1 MNTSGRKATTQ
12 FLYDTLRIGK
22 YDVGS
27 KEHLLF
33 ARPLG
38 QSEPDGETKTYK
50 DTNITIG
57 GMLGSRLAARWEWVR
72 IAFKDWAHPED
83 VRDIVASGTFR
94 LDNGFTPAARMAL
107 SAFAPF
113 LPRGGEALIKDWI
126 GSKAIEFWPWIESPI
141 GPVEIDSIDPFSVVV
156 ETNIPRLR
164 GPVTALVILGPTLY
178 IPDGRQM
185 RTLPKEE
192 DEFGLLSPTP
202 LDSLSS
208 RILAKEADV
217 RDEAP

>member
-1 MNTSGRKATTQ
+1 MNTSGRKAIAQ
-12 FLYDTLRIGK
+12 FMYDTLRIDK
-22 YDVGS
+22 YETGA
-27 KEHLLF
+27 KEHILF
-33 ARPLG
+33 AQPLG
-38 QSEPDGETKTYK
+38 QPGSNGETKTWK
-50 DTNITIG
+50 DTNLSLG
-57 GMLGSRLAARWEWVR
+57 GQLGSPLAARWEWVR

-141 GPVEIDSIDPFSVVV
+141 GPVEIDSIDPFVVV
-156 ETNIPRLR
+156 IETNLVRLR
-164 GPVTALVILGPTLY
+164 GPMTALVILGPTLY

-208 RILAKEADV
+208 RILAKETDT
-217 RDEAP
+217 DEAP